1 MKNYF
6 LELFEYHDQ
15 VNKKIMSVLYPK
27 NDTIPE
33 FAYDM
38 LQHIIMA
45 EHVWWHRVLKL
56 PFDYDFKASL
66 NEEQITLLMANNK
79 TELKNILA
87 QYDLETM
94 FDYSNIKGEAFTSK
108 LIDIVSHV
116 SNHHTHHR
124 GQIVRKIR
132 ESGLEPPQTDL
143 ILFRR

>member
-1 MKNYF
+1 
-6 LELFEYHDQ
+6 
-15 VNKKIMSVLYPK
+15 
-27 NDTIPE
+27 
-33 FAYDM
+33 
-38 LQHIIMA
+38 
-45 EHVWWHRVLKL
+45 VLKL

-87 QYDLETM
+87 QYDLETK
-94 FDYSNIKGEAFTSK
+94 FDYTNIKGEAFTSK